1 MKSPNRNPVTLIAT
15 RFAVALTLCA
25 GTASAEDFNPQP
37 DPPGK
42 AQAVEKGAHNPPDDK
57 GVKGKH
63 NPASKTGVTDRAT
76 GIPPGFKAGAVDK
89 ATGIPP
95 GFKADEVDKAT
106 GIPPGFKAG
115 GVDKATG
122 IPPGFKTDKTK
133 KIDAPAVGAIDAEK
147 K

>member
-1 MKSPNRNPVTLIAT
+1 MKTNRSTKTNLMAAGFSIAIAMCT
-15 RFAVALTLCA
+15 

-42 AQAVEKGAHNPPDDK
+42 AQTVVKGAHNRPDDK
-57 GVKGKH
+57 GVKGQHIPPADKGQH
-63 NPASKTGVTDRAT
+63 NPPGDKTGAADKAT

-95 GFKADEVDKAT
+95 GFK
-106 GIPPGFKAG
+106 
-115 GVDKATG
+115 
-122 IPPGFKTDKTK
+122 TDKTK
-133 KIDAPAVGAIDAEK
+133 KLDAPTVGAIDGEK

>member
-1 MKSPNRNPVTLIAT
+1 MKTIIHAKAIAIAT
-15 RFAVALTLCA
+15 GFSIVIAMCT
-25 GTASAEDFNPQP
+25 GTAFAEDFNPQP

-57 GVKGKH
+57 GDKGVRGQH
-63 NPASKTGVTDRAT
+63 NPASKTGVADKAT

-95 GFKADEVDKAT
+95 GFK
-106 GIPPGFKAG
+106 
-115 GVDKATG
+115 
-122 IPPGFKTDKTK
+122 TDKTK
-133 KIDAPAVGAIDAEK
+133 KIDAPALDAIDAEK

>member
-1 MKSPNRNPVTLIAT
+1 MKTNRSTKTNLMAAGFSIAIAMCT
-15 RFAVALTLCA
+15 

-42 AQAVEKGAHNPPDDK
+42 AQTVVKGAHNRPDDK
-57 GVKGKH
+57 GVKGVKGQH
-63 NPASKTGVTDRAT
+63 NPASKTGAADKAT

-95 GFKADEVDKAT
+95 GFK
-106 GIPPGFKAG
+106 
-115 GVDKATG
+115 
-122 IPPGFKTDKTK
+122 TDKTK
-133 KIDAPAVGAIDAEK
+133 KLDAPTVGAIDGEK